1 MTVDYL
7 TVVGT
12 LFLVKGGSIN
22 EKEDY
27 LFNDN
32 LDYLAANDPSIWLC
46 CTCSH
51 TGTRSYPFSS
61 PCSRTTSTSYTS
73 SDSCADTS
81 SSATAAN
88 NRTRRVS

>member
-1 MTVDYL
+1 M
-7 TVVGT
+7 
-12 LFLVKGGSIN
+12 KGGSIN

-27 LFNDN
+27 FFNDN
-32 LDYLAANDPSIWLC
+32 LDYLAANYPSIWLC

-51 TGTRSYPFSS
+51 TGTCSCAYSN
-61 PCSRTTSTSYTS
+61 PCSHTTSTSYTS